1 MQKNIAGITKAHYL
15 ANLRSSNLL
24 FIGERVAYQTKGKVM
39 DYVEALMA
47 VAESLSDIR
56 RRLIA
61 LEASV
66 ASLDGDTPSVEA
78 LVERIEDLENKDW
91 NDGWEDNVVSI
102 VETAIDNID
111 WEDKVMAEVR
121 GMSISLSID

>member
-1 MQKNIAGITKAHYL
+1 
-15 ANLRSSNLL
+15 
-24 FIGERVAYQTKGKVM
+24 M

-61 LEASV
+61 LEAQV
-66 ASLDGDTPSVEA
+66 AAYDGDTPSVEA

-91 NDGWEDNVVSI
+91 NDSWESDVFSI
-102 VETAIDNID
+102 VKEALNDVSFTVTVD
-111 WEDKVMAEVR
+111 
-121 GMSISLSID
+121 

>member
-1 MQKNIAGITKAHYL
+1 
-15 ANLRSSNLL
+15 
-24 FIGERVAYQTKGKVM
+24 M

-61 LEASV
+61 LETSV

-78 LVERIEDLENKDW
+78 LVERIENLECYDW
-91 NDGWEDNVVSI
+91 QASWESD
-102 VETAIDNID
+102 VESLIEAAIENID
-111 WEDKVMAEVR
+111 FEDKVRDAF
-121 GMSISLSID
+121 GNMSFSVVVD